1 VRASRE
7 RVPPVASPA
16 PLISIVT
23 ATYNRSHILRHA
35 LASAIRSTEADWELV
50 VVGDGCTDDTG
61 DLVASIGDPR
71 VRFIDLPV
79 NHGEQSGP
87 NNVGCREARGR
98 YIAFLNHDDLWMPHH
113 LAALRRGLEEMDADL
128 VFGMGI
134 AVIPGGPNV
143 LVCATESGEY
153 EPHVFCPASS
163 WLLRRELVERV
174 GPWSSMRET
183 YAAPSQ
189 AWLYRAW
196 SSGARLRLVP
206 EVTWVAIQSGWR
218 RNSYVDRDDAE
229 HRAIAARMEDG
240 PAFLLEE
247 LTAIARHACA
257 APLNLGLWTPAKALL
272 RNIVYRA
279 AVAASVAPAEVNGFL
294 RFRRKGGLIDRL
306 RHVRGLS
313 KLP

>member
-1 VRASRE
+1 M
-7 RVPPVASPA
+7 A
-16 PLISIVT
+16 PTPLVSIVT

-35 LASAIRSTEADWELV
+35 LGSAMRSTEADWELI

-61 DLVASIGDPR
+61 EVVSSLGDPR
-71 VRFIDLPV
+71 IRFIDLPV
-79 NHGEQSGP
+79 NHGEQSRP

-98 YIAFLNHDDLWMPHH
+98 YVAFLNHDDLWMPHH
-113 LAALRRGLEEMDADL
+113 LAVLRRGLEEMDADL

-134 AVIPGGPNV
+134 AVIPAGPNV
-143 LVCATESGEY
+143 LVCATASGEY

-174 GPWSSMRET
+174 GAWHSMRQT

-189 AWLYRAW
+189 EWIYRAW

-206 EVTWVAIQSGWR
+206 DVTWVAIQSGWR
-218 RNSYVDRDDAE
+218 RNSYVGRDDTE
-229 HRAIAARMEDG
+229 HRAIVARMADG

-257 APLNLGLWTPAKALL
+257 APSDLRLRAPVKTLL

-279 AVAASVAPAEVNGFL
+279 AVAAGVAPAEVNGLL
-294 RFRRKGGLIDRL
+294 RFRRKGGVIDRL
-306 RHVRGLS
+306 RQVRGLS
-313 KLP
+313 RMP